1 MYRRNLRI
9 LKRFGRNRG
18 YRNRA
23 SSSQQR
29 TAGMEWAIGEYEGIT
44 VVESQSANYD
54 QDTAAA
60 TMAEA
65 S

>member
-29 TAGMEWAIGEYEGIT
+29 TAGMERAIGEYEGIT